1 MLKLEPLCS
10 PNYRCSRRL
19 GICNGL
25 PRSLLEG
32 GVHHACIHKESGEG
46 LRGRCVP
53 SRGTGGGGAGWH
65 AALQLTAWIRDVR
78 PALLPVG
85 LGGWMGGESAVGET
99 PRGFIWVPHAGSA
112 GPPG

>member
-99 PRGFIWVPHAGSA
+99 PRGFICVPHAGSA